1 MVRLKSVGTFA
12 PVILLAAIPAAASA
26 NPASAAACAA
36 TLPGE
41 ASVIYQATAP
51 DIRPDS
57 NIRDILVKKVRAMV
71 ISGQV
76 PRATARSSAVAA
88 GECLR
93 LLK

>member
-1 MVRLKSVGTFA
+1 MVKLKSVGTFA
-12 PVILLAAIPAAASA
+12 PVILLAAMPAAASA
-26 NPASAAACAA
+26 NPASAACAA

-41 ASVIYQATAP
+41 ASMIYQATVP
-51 DIRPDS
+51 DIRLDS
-57 NIRDILVKKVRAMV
+57 NIRDIVVKKVRAMV

-76 PRATARSSAVAA
+76 SRATARSSAIAA